1 MNNTWIF
8 GDVHGEYKKL
18 QECIA
23 AANLQEGD
31 RIISLGDLVD
41 RGSQSYE
48 VIEYCLELD
57 KKYDCIFVRG
67 NHDATWRDALLKEDP
82 LANTLYNQG
91 GRQTYQSYLKHCHE
105 TSDGRLVVPLSH
117 FNFFVNTQVNYW
129 VDENNNCYVHGGFNR
144 HEPIEGQLEAV
155 LNWDRDLF
163 LAALSY
169 KAMKDNTHPF
179 RIKDN
184 FNHIFVGHTPT
195 LYWGVPTP
203 ITAANITNLDTGA
216 GKSNE
221 AMLTIM
227 NLETREYEQR

>member
-1 MNNTWIF
+1 MKTYIL
-8 GDVHGEYKKL
+8 GDVHGMYDKL
-18 QECIA
+18 MAC
-23 AANLQEGD
+23 LQAVNFDYEND
-31 RIISLGDLVD
+31 RLISLGDLVD
-41 RGSQSYE
+41 RGPDSFLVVE
-48 VIEYCLELD
+48 ELL
-57 KKYDCIFVRG
+57 KIRNLVAIRG

-82 LANTLYNQG
+82 LANTLYKQG
-91 GRQTYQSYLKHCHE
+91 GRETYQSYLKHCHE

-117 FNFFVNTQVNYW
+117 FNFFVNTQINYW

-144 HEPIEGQLEAV
+144 HEPIEGQLEGV

-163 LAALSY
+163 MSALSY

-195 LYWGVPTP
+195 LYWGVPVP

-221 AMLTIM
+221 ALLTIM